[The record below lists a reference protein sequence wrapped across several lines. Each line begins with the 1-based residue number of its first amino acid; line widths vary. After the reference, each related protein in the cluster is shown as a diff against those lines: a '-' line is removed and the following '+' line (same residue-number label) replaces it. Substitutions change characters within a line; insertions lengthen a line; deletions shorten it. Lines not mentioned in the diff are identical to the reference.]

1 MSQSCTSK
9 CSNLATSLEC
19 GQQNSC
25 FFKEIGCISK
35 ITNCETNSSINI
47 TAETCLQIN
56 PNCIFNPSVP
66 KCNLKQESLKQCF
79 QRGLSQ
85 KLCTSLDYCEFI
97 KSGNFKCVFNT
108 LYECNP
114 SQCNTQYCDLSQEC
128 ISINQCQGL
137 SQEKCQLNC
146 LWDQALKTCIDNC
159 ANLELSQCLTASGCQ
174 VKNYC
179 VINQSKGNSVCNII
193 TSSDQDCVANN
204 ACEVFQEG
212 VCQPKKD
219 ICNVQSCPESI
230 CQKFTYTPSIPFA
243 LIYPNYLDKIT
254 FNLED
259 FAKQNNCQYIQGNLQ
274 ELYKDKALIRLSS
287 TEIKTIKFDYCVIS
301 TGSNYASQIKSDNQI
316 LNLEQRK
323 EQIQQLV
330 NKLKNSKKILIV
342 GGGFVATEIAG
353 ILSQNYNNLQI
364 QLWCRQSELL
374 SQYPE
379 NARKLATQILVKQG
393 VLIEYDKEVN
403 SLPENQFDYTF
414 DCRGNIYAPDFM
426 KSEFS
431 EYLDE
436 KGRILVDN
444 YCRLKGQQNIF
455 CIGDACITPNNES
468 KMGYNATIQGQ
479 FAADNITNIEN
490 KSKSLKNSKM
500 FWRKSF
506 LGINQREINF

>member
-1 MSQSCTSK
+1 MSSNIGGSFGGLTTIK
-9 CSNLATSLEC
+9 C
-19 GQQNSC
+19 
-25 FFKEIGCISK
+25 
-35 ITNCETNSSINI
+35 
-47 TAETCLQIN
+47 
-56 PNCIFNPSVP
+56 
-66 KCNLKQESLKQCF
+66 
-79 QRGLSQ
+79 
-85 KLCTSLDYCEFI
+85 LDNNHY
-97 KSGNFKCVFNT
+97 
-108 LYECNP
+108 
-114 SQCNTQYCDLSQEC
+114 
-128 ISINQCQGL
+128 
-137 SQEKCQLNC
+137 
-146 LWDQALKTCIDNC
+146 
-159 ANLELSQCLTASGCQ
+159 
-174 VKNYC
+174 
-179 VINQSKGNSVCNII
+179 NII
-193 TSSDQDCVANN
+193 LVD
-204 ACEVFQEG
+204 
-212 VCQPKKD
+212 KKTYF
-219 ICNVQSCPESI
+219 E
-230 CQKFTYTPSIPFA
+230 YTPSIPFA

-490 KSKSLKNSKM
+490 KSKSLKKLEGNANIFFILINKNVALKCFGEKVSQVSTKEKQTFETRQINAYKGSKFYSM
-500 FWRKSF
+500 IQTLSRKILVIISGCQKKKKSDSQIS
-506 LGINQREINF
+506 LKISPNHQQESISISKVI

>member
-1 MSQSCTSK
+1 MVLAENKTCQQNNSQQECLDNSQCQFSIMSQSCTSK

-230 CQKFTYTPSIPFA
+230 CQKFTVKSCNNPTC
-243 LIYPNYLDKIT
+243 KIQ
-254 FNLED
+254 D
-259 FAKQNNCQYIQGNLQ
+259 PNNCESFCQLSSAQCAAKDQ
-274 ELYKDKALIRLSS
+274 ELCL
-287 TEIKTIKFDYCVIS
+287 
-301 TGSNYASQIKSDNQI
+301 NQ
-316 LNLEQRK
+316 NQSLEAC
-323 EQIQQLV
+323 ET
-330 NKLKNSKKILIV
+330 KNSYCQFLQQ
-342 GGGFVATEIAG
+342 G
-353 ILSQNYNNLQI
+353 ICQT
-364 QLWCRQSELL
+364 
-374 SQYPE
+374 
-379 NARKLATQILVKQG
+379 K
-393 VLIEYDKEVN
+393 
-403 SLPENQFDYTF
+403 
-414 DCRGNIYAPDFM
+414 
-426 KSEFS
+426 
-431 EYLDE
+431 E
-436 KGRILVDN
+436 KG
-444 YCRLKGQQNIF
+444 
-455 CIGDACITPNNES
+455 S
-468 KMGYNATIQGQ
+468 SSGY
-479 FAADNITNIEN
+479 
-490 KSKSLKNSKM
+490 KSKFLSLLI
-500 FWRKSF
+500 SF
-506 LGINQREINF
+506 IVLL